1 MNKILSSV
9 KNIFIENKHFLIT
22 YILIFTFFIIF
33 YLLNNKGDE
42 IFLLNKL
49 NNIYYDNFF
58 KFSSDLAEGIYYSI
72 LLLILGTFSFKYLF
86 NGVITFLFSGGI
98 TQILKRIFDY
108 PRPKLFL
115 GESIISNL
123 HIVEGVKLYSK
134 FSFPSGHT
142 TAAFSMMFFLSL
154 IIPNKYAKIL
164 FAIFAAF
171 MGLSRV
177 YLVQHFLID
186 VIAGSIVGILS
197 TLFIYKFILVQEKII
212 FSKWYNFSLVEKI
225 FKRKFNNDI

>member
-1 MNKILSSV
+1 
-9 KNIFIENKHFLIT
+9 
-22 YILIFTFFIIF
+22 
-33 YLLNNKGDE
+33 
-42 IFLLNKL
+42 
-49 NNIYYDNFF
+49 
-58 KFSSDLAEGIYYSI
+58 
-72 LLLILGTFSFKYLF
+72 
-86 NGVITFLFSGGI
+86 
-98 TQILKRIFDY
+98 
-108 PRPKLFL
+108 
-115 GESIISNL
+115 
-123 HIVEGVKLYSK
+123 VKLYSK